1 MMKYLFK
8 KLRSLISNN
17 KTNVQLK
24 FDSED
29 EYYEYL
35 FVKNKKWS
43 QKEPNKDEALRLEKI
58 NELLNE
64 VIKDWKE
71 NKISSPNIV
80 DFGCGRGWLTYKLS
94 FLGNVTGID
103 PVEPVI
109 KYARKL
115 FPKLDFECGSFE
127 KLAIHKAELIVSSE
141 VIEHLS
147 DEQKHLFLKTSFE
160 SLNPNGYLLVTT
172 PRAEAYENWCK
183 NNISQQ
189 PLEEW
194 ITEER
199 MQNLFEKNQFRIK
212 NKIRLNDHLYTGE
225 GQLELYQ
232 LWLVQKM
239 KQ

>member
-1 MMKYLFK
+1 LKRRDL
-8 KLRSLISNN
+8 
-17 KTNVQLK
+17 QLK

-43 QKEPNKDEALRLEKI
+43 QKEPNKDESLRLEKI

-64 VIKDWKE
+64 VKKDWKE
-71 NKISSPNIV
+71 NKISSPAII
-80 DFGCGRGWLTYKLS
+80 DFGCGRGWLTNSLS
-94 FLGNVTGID
+94 FLGTVTGID

-115 FPKLDFECGSFE
+115 FPNLNFECGSFE
-127 KLAIHKAELIVSSE
+127 KLAMHKVELIVSSE

-147 DEQKHLFLKTSFE
+147 EEQKDLFLRTSFE
-160 SLNPNGYLLVTT
+160 SLKPNGYLLITT
-172 PRAEAYENWCK
+172 PRAEAYQEWCK
-183 NNISQQ
+183 NNTSQQ

-199 MQNLFEKNQFRIK
+199 MHQLFENNRFKIK
-212 NKIRLNDHLYTGE
+212 NKIRLNDHLYKGE

-232 LWLVQKM
+232 LWLVQKI
-239 KQ
+239 KL